1 MSNTYSNNLLK
12 TKGMY
17 SIYKKEISSFFS
29 SLIAYIVVAV
39 FLVMTGLF
47 MWVFTDTSILFYNY
61 ATLDQLFAI
70 APMIFLFLIPAITM
84 RSFAEE
90 NQKGTIEFLATKPLR
105 DIDIVLGKYF
115 ANLTLVL
122 FALVPTLL
130 YYYSVYHLGSPP
142 GNLDSGGILGSYIGL
157 IFLSGAFVAIG
168 MWTSSL
174 TNNQIVAFILGSFFC
189 FIFHW
194 TFDFVADLALL
205 GGTADAVISKFGIAH
220 HYDSISRGVLDSRD
234 VIYFLSVITVF
245 ILATLTSLSKRK
257 W

>member
-1 MSNTYSNNLLK
+1 
-12 TKGMY
+12 MY
-17 SIYKKEISSFFS
+17 SIYKKEINAFFS
-29 SLIAYIVVAV
+29 SLIAYIVIAV

-47 MWVFTDTSILFYNY
+47 MWVFNDTSILMYNY

-84 RSFAEE
+84 RAFAEE
-90 NQKGTIEFLATKPLR
+90 NQKGTIEFLATKPISDL
-105 DIDIVLGKYF
+105 DIVLGKYF
-115 ANLTLVL
+115 ANVTLVL
-122 FALVPTLL
+122 FALLPTLL
-130 YYYSVYHLGSPP
+130 YYYSVHQLGSPP

-157 IFLSGAFVAIG
+157 IFLASAFVAIG

-174 TNNQIVAFILGSFFC
+174 TDSQIVAFILGSFVC
-189 FIFHW
+189 FVVHW
-194 TFDFVADLALL
+194 SFDFIADLGLFA
-205 GGTADAVISKFGIAH
+205 GEAGAIVSKLGIAH

-234 VIYFLSVITVF
+234 VLYFLSVIAVF

>member
-1 MSNTYSNNLLK
+1 
-12 TKGMY
+12 MY
-17 SIYKKEISSFFS
+17 SIYKKEINAFFS
-29 SLIAYIVVAV
+29 SLIAYIVIAV

-47 MWVFTDTSILFYNY
+47 MWVFNDTSILLYNY

-84 RSFAEE
+84 RAFAEE
-90 NQKGTIEFLATKPLR
+90 NQKGTIEFLATKPISDL
-105 DIDIVLGKYF
+105 DIVLGKYF

-122 FALVPTLL
+122 FALIPTLL
-130 YYYSVYHLGSPP
+130 YYYSVYQLGSPP

-157 IFLSGAFVAIG
+157 IFLAGAFVAIG

-174 TNNQIVAFILGSFFC
+174 TDSQIVAFILGSFGC
-189 FIFHW
+189 FIVHW
-194 TFDFVADLALL
+194 SFDFIADLGLFAGA
-205 GGTADAVISKFGIAH
+205 GGARISKLGIAN

-234 VIYFLSVITVF
+234 VLYFLSVIAVF

>member
-1 MSNTYSNNLLK
+1 ML
-12 TKGMY
+12 
-17 SIYKKEISSFFS
+17 SIFKKEITSFFS

-47 MWVFTDTSILFYNY
+47 MWVFNETSILNYNY
-61 ATLDQLFAI
+61 ASLDQLFAL

-90 NQKGTIEFLATKPLR
+90 NQRGTIEFLATKPLR
-105 DIDIVLGKYF
+105 DTDIVLGKYF
-115 ANLTLVL
+115 ANFTLV
-122 FALVPTLL
+122 ALALLPTLL
-130 YYYSVYHLGSPP
+130 YYYSVHQLGSPV

-157 IFLSGAFVAIG
+157 LFLAGAFVAIG
-168 MWTSSL
+168 MWTSSI
-174 TNNQIVAFILGSFFC
+174 TSNQIVAFILGSFFC

-194 TFDFVADLALL
+194 SFEFLSDLNIFAGGADSFIAKL
-205 GGTADAVISKFGIAH
+205 GIAH

-234 VIYFLSVITVF
+234 VIYFVSIIFVF
-245 ILATLTSLSKRK
+245 IMATLTALSKRK

>member
-1 MSNTYSNNLLK
+1 MLSVYW
-12 TKGMY
+12 
-17 SIYKKEISSFFS
+17 KEISSFFS
-29 SLIAYIVVAV
+29 SLIGYIVIAV

-47 MWVFTDTSILFYNY
+47 MWVFQDTSILNYNY
-61 ATLDQLFAI
+61 ASLDQLFGL

-90 NQKGTIEFLATKPLR
+90 NQRGTIEFLATQPISDLQ
-105 DIDIVLGKYF
+105 IVLGKF
-115 ANLTLVL
+115 LANFTLVI
-122 FALVPTLL
+122 FALAPTAL
-130 YYYSVYHLGSPP
+130 YYYSVYQLGSPV

-157 IFLSGAFVAIG
+157 CFLSGAFVAIG

-189 FIFHW
+189 FTFHW
-194 TFDFVADLALL
+194 AFGFISDLPMFSGMLSNS
-205 GGTADAVISKFGIAH
+205 ISKFGIAH

-234 VIYFLSVITVF
+234 IIYFVSIIF
-245 ILATLTSLSKRK
+245 IFIMATLTSLSKRK